1 MSGAGQLAGD
11 ARRED
16 RGQKVT
22 GLQKQERLGSWGAA
36 VSRSLVLWV
45 SHVLIRVIP
54 EAQEI
59 KFAVTFSNLIS
70 KSFLIHR
77 VMASNRD
84 IPLKAIK
91 RHF

>member
-36 VSRSLVLWV
+36 FSRSLVLWV

-70 KSFLIHR
+70 KSFLTH
-77 VMASNRD
+77 
-84 IPLKAIK
+84 
-91 RHF
+91 